1 MATMKIAAHT
11 ILEILGFSDIDNLA
25 VFIFMDITTRAI
37 WQQLQFM
44 FNQFIHDF
52 IIAKR
57 LLHCLL
63 GRLGKKNHSRGSGS
77 GFRVWDLIKG
87 ELVNHL
93 GQKSGVR

>member
-44 FNQFIHDF
+44 FNQFIHGF

-63 GRLGKKNHSRGSGS
+63 GRLGKEKPPPRLRKWFSCM
-77 GFRVWDLIKG
+77 GFNKRRAG
-87 ELVNHL
+87 
-93 GQKSGVR
+93 